1 MEHRNEES
9 NHQCWAQYQAI
20 IDFSPQLKI
29 KMVDDSA
36 AVAVGVS
43 PFRLHIYASDST
55 TAQSRNES
63 GAGFQRYQT

>member
-9 NHQCWAQYQAI
+9 NRQCRAQYQAI
-20 IDFSPQLKI
+20 VDFSPQLKV

-36 AVAVGVS
+36 TVAVGVS
-43 PFRLHIYASDST
+43 PFGLHIYASDST

-63 GAGFQRYQT
+63 GARFRRYQT